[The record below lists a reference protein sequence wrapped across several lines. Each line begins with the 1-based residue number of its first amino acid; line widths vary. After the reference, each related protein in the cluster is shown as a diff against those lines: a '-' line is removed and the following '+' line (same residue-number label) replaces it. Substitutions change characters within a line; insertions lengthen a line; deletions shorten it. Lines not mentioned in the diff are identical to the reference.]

1 MISTRSHRVGE
12 AGAGRRWRPAPAS
25 PTNIAGAPV
34 RRASSAPS
42 LRITDE
48 TWLVQTQPG
57 LEAIA
62 FEEVAMRYALVEAA
76 GNSPSRMGDARR
88 AGDNRTVAPLVRRTS
103 HSSLPSAV
111 ELGRRVVPGRAGM
124 CLFTAPRIEPLQKLR
139 CTEDL
144 FGVAGYSR
152 CYGTKEAALERIRG
166 AARAAPYVES
176 ALRAR
181 VKLTPGSRSGARLK
195 FRVIARIVGEQE
207 FRRAEF
213 KRAVER
219 GITERGDRSWK
230 LEEDNAEVEFWA
242 TLIHDELF
250 LALRLSDEHLRHRD
264 YKAAH
269 IPGSLRPSVAAA
281 LGILSSPQPD
291 DLVLDPFCGA
301 GTVLIERAHLAR
313 YQLLI
318 GGDTDHV
325 ALDAARLNIGPRY
338 KPLELHPWDATAVPM
353 PNQSVSR
360 IITNL
365 PWGMQHGSHA
375 DNRRLYP
382 LVFNEFARLLTPKGI
397 AVMLTGEQRLISDLL
412 RHGVLRATRIIRVS
426 ILGMAAAI
434 YVCRKT
440 N

>member
-1 MISTRSHRVGE
+1 
-12 AGAGRRWRPAPAS
+12 
-25 PTNIAGAPV
+25 
-34 RRASSAPS
+34 
-42 LRITDE
+42 
-48 TWLVQTQPG
+48 
-57 LEAIA
+57 
-62 FEEVAMRYALVEAA
+62 
-76 GNSPSRMGDARR
+76 
-88 AGDNRTVAPLVRRTS
+88 
-103 HSSLPSAV
+103 
-111 ELGRRVVPGRAGM
+111 M
-124 CLFTAPRIEPLQKLR
+124 CLFTAQRIEPLQKLR
-139 CTEDL
+139 CAEDL
-144 FGVAGYSR
+144 FAVAGYSR

-181 VKLTPGSRSGARLK
+181 VKLTPGSRSGIRLK

-219 GITERGDRSWK
+219 GITERGDHSWK

-250 LALRLSDEHLRHRD
+250 LALRLSDERLRHRD

-281 LGILSSPQPD
+281 LGVLSSPQPD

-318 GGDTDHV
+318 GGDTDHG
-325 ALDAARLNIGPRY
+325 ALDAARRNIGPRY
-338 KPLELHPWDATAVPM
+338 KPLELHAWDATAIPI
-353 PNQSVSR
+353 PNQSISR

-365 PWGMQHGSHA
+365 PWGVQHGSHA

-382 LVFNEFARLLTPKGI
+382 RVFSEFARLLTPEGI
-397 AVMLTGEQRLISDLL
+397 AVMLTGEQWLMGDLL
-412 RHGVLRATRIIRVS
+412 RHGVLRATRILRVS